1 MSVRVLLVD
10 DHQLVRL
17 GLRTAI
23 SRDSTM
29 QVIGEATD
37 GAEGVEMARR
47 LRPDVVLMDIQMP
60 VLNGIEATR
69 QITQEL
75 PDVKVLILTMYN
87 EGNLPMEALGAGAV
101 GYLHK
106 DDDPAMLL
114 QAIHKVAEGEGFL
127 TPLLARQVLAKLH
140 RNQQGTISQT
150 TEAEILL
157 TEREIELLRLV
168 AAGLINK
175 QIAQQLSLSEFS
187 VRNQLSELYQKIQV
201 KSRAQAA
208 AYAVERRLI

>member
-23 SRDSTM
+23 SRDTTI
-29 QVIGEATD
+29 QVVGEAVD
-37 GAEGVEMARR
+37 GAEGVEMTRQFC
-47 LRPDVVLMDIQMP
+47 PDVVLMDIQMP

-69 QITQEL
+69 QIAHEM
-75 PDVKVLILTMYN
+75 PEVKVIMLTMYN
-87 EGNLPMEALGAGAV
+87 EGKLPMEALRAGAV

-127 TPLLARQVLAKLH
+127 TPMLARQVLAKLH
-140 RNQQGTISQT
+140 RSQEDAISQT
-150 TEAEILL
+150 TEAVILL

-168 AAGLINK
+168 SAGSINK

-208 AYAVERRLI
+208 AYAVERKLI